1 MIWGNMFSRWPYTDL
16 QNLNL
21 DWLIGVCKDIT
32 TNWPPKLEELEN
44 EVNKKLDKAL
54 NEGTLGD
61 ILTNNGNGTYSWK
74 TFDNAIGN
82 QIVQAVNNW
91 LVAHPEATTTV
102 QDGAISASKLDTEL
116 YKLYKESGQT
126 QFFFPKITG
135 SETQGT
141 CVMMVTPSKTVL
153 FDTHA
158 QDNETEV
165 FAYFDELYNNGIFT
179 NIDYIV
185 ISHMHGD
192 HIGLLEEFIEN
203 YPHNN
208 LKVFLPL
215 SPSGYNAG
223 TENPILIY
231 DYDRIVAYLQ
241 TNIIDYQI
249 ISQDTTITIDE
260 HTSMNLINSSAP
272 AYTYYSN
279 NGASYNNYS
288 MVAIV
293 KNGKLNNMFPGDIES
308 VAEQR
313 LMGLYDL
320 PRVFIYAVHHHGVE
334 NTEYE
339 PFAYKIDPVFNVCT
353 ISYDRSPNT
362 QKGTFIKLSSGQI
375 CNTGYDDYSFCVDGV
390 SGYITH
396 GLLVP
401 NSGYLDSYI
410 TLYVNNSTTETIHNG
425 TFAYPFKSIEEATL
439 FIKRN
444 RTLKY
449 EIVVIKTETP
459 YTIERIRGI
468 EYPITIRGI
477 DSNPAEIGALMIE
490 NCARVSLN
498 NLTINGSGISDY
510 ISNSKVLMIIA
521 NSYVELLNG
530 FTIDGTN
537 VTGDITGL
545 ALQNTKLRLS
555 YATFTN
561 LTQLHASYGLDSM
574 EYIKTS
580 YCTYSNITNVFNQ
593 RNTQVQICDGN
604 NFTNIG
610 EYVIKGEIARN
621 MPAII
626 AGWFLNNTFASQC
639 NAQAVSYPGYVS
651 ASHPCVMISNSKAYD
666 LLTGNEVT

>member
-1 MIWGNMFSRWPYTDL
+1 MFPFSWMSGERFPYSNLHNMNQDWMISILKEICEKLPEMFNEITEKLNKPTSDGNVGEFLMNIGNGKTQWENIDTHFIPIITEAV
-16 QNLNL
+16 N
-21 DWLIGVCKDIT
+21 DWL
-32 TNWPPKLEELEN
+32 N
-44 EVNKKLDKAL
+44 
-54 NEGTLGD
+54 
-61 ILTNNGNGTYSWK
+61 
-74 TFDNAIGN
+74 
-82 QIVQAVNNW
+82 
-91 LVAHPEATTTV
+91 AHPEATTTV
-102 QDGAISASKLDTEL
+102 QDGAISPSKLDTEL

-141 CVMMVTPSKTVL
+141 CVLMVTPTKTVL

-165 FAYFDELYNNGIFT
+165 MAFFNELYTSGVFT

-185 ISHMHGD
+185 LSHMHGD
-192 HIGLLEEFIEN
+192 HIGLLEEFIQN
-203 YPHNN
+203 FPHNN

-215 SPSGYNAG
+215 SPSGYNAA
-223 TENPILIY
+223 TENPILVY

-260 HTSMNLINSSAP
+260 HTSMDLINSSAP

-279 NGASYNNYS
+279 NGATYNNYS

-293 KNGKLNNMFPGDIES
+293 KNGNLYNMFSGDIES

-320 PRVFIYAVHHHGVE
+320 PRVFLYAVHHHGVE
-334 NTEYE
+334 NTEFE
-339 PFAYKIDPVFNVCT
+339 PYAYKIDPEFNVCT
-353 ISYDRSPNT
+353 ISYDRSPVA
-362 QKGTFIKLSSGQI
+362 QKGTFVKLSSGQI
-375 CNTGYDDYSFCVDGV
+375 CNTGYDYYSFAVDGV

-396 GLLVP
+396 GLQIP

-410 TLYVNNSTTETIHNG
+410 TLYVDNSTTETIHNG
-425 TFAYPFKSIEEATL
+425 TLAYPFTSIEEATL

-459 YTIERIRGI
+459 YAIQRIRGI

-477 DSNPAEIGALMIE
+477 DSNPAEIASLMIE
-490 NCARVSLN
+490 NCARVTLT
-498 NLTINGSGISDY
+498 NLVINGSGIADY
-510 ISNSKVLMIIA
+510 IA
-521 NSYVELLNG
+521 NSKAMIIIVNSHVEILNG
-530 FTIDGTN
+530 VTVNGINVDGN
-537 VTGDITGL
+537 SVAL

-555 YATFTN
+555 YATFTH
-561 LTQLHASYGLDSM
+561 LTEMNASFGMDST
-574 EYIKTS
+574 EFIKTS
-580 YCTYSNITNVFNQ
+580 YCTYSDCTNLFNQ

-604 NFTNIG
+604 NFTNITN
-610 EYVIKGEIARN
+610 YVLRGEIARN
-621 MPAII
+621 LPAII

-639 NAQAVSYPGYVS
+639 NAQAVSLPGYVS
-651 ASHPCVMISNSKAYD
+651 ATHPCVMISNSKAYD
-666 LLTGNEVT
+666 LLTGEEV